1 VKGKELASVAVFLG
15 FFGRRKFALGQ
26 RDAAFLGNNFDG
38 FGKANFFKLLHEGE
52 DVSRF
57 PAAEAMKELAGVD
70 GKGGSLFAVE
80 RAEASE
86 ALRARFLQRDV
97 AADNLDDVG
106 LLLHE
111 LGKV

>member
-1 VKGKELASVAVFLG
+1 
-15 FFGRRKFALGQ
+15 
-26 RDAAFLGNNFDG
+26 LGNNFDG
-38 FGKANFFKLLHEGE
+38 FGKAYFFKLLHEGE
-52 DVSRF
+52 DVPGF

-70 GKGGSLFAVE
+70 GEGWSFLSVE
-80 RAEASE
+80 GAKTGE

-97 AADNLDDVG
+97 AAHNLDDVG